1 MVGVEIPASAF
12 PISGDKPLRVFSVHA
27 PTAKESYARAVN
39 KILDMLRD
47 YRDGADVVIGGDFN
61 LTVSRRH
68 PAEDRQTSTADLK
81 IQQRLEDEFG
91 LINCWQT
98 MNPDVPLAQTLRW
111 DRDPVPPYHC
121 DGIFV
126 PGSWSEKL
134 KACQVLSGPPWDGMS
149 DHNPVVAEF
158 G

>member
-1 MVGVEIPASAF
+1 MSA
-12 PISGDKPLRVFSVHA
+12 GKPLRVFSVHA
-27 PTAKESYARAVN
+27 PTSNESYARVVN
-39 KILDMLRD
+39 NILDMLREF
-47 YRDGADVVIGGDFN
+47 RDEADVVVGGDFN

-68 PAEDRQTSTADLK
+68 PTEDRQTSAADLK

-98 MNPDVPLAQTLRW
+98 MNPDVPLAQTLRY
-111 DRDPVPPYHC
+111 DPNPVPPYHC

-126 PGSWSEKL
+126 PGSWCERL
-134 KACQVLSGPPWDGMS
+134 QECQVLSGRPWDGMG
-149 DHNPVVAEF
+149 DHNPVVAVF